1 MKITYLVRDSYA
13 IQPFA
18 PSFIS
23 FSGGA
28 GGAWYCG
35 SCGIGDKKQS
45 SYDTHRRVGIGGAR
59 GHGTVDPAELA
70 TKSNRPM
77 ILIGG

>member
-1 MKITYLVRDSYA
+1 MCCLNNVILNPYNNNNDNSPIFYYFVPQAVL
-13 IQPFA
+13 
-18 PSFIS
+18 
-23 FSGGA
+23 G
-28 GGAWYCG
+28 
-35 SCGIGDKKQS
+35 
-45 SYDTHRRVGIGGAR
+45 

>member
-1 MKITYLVRDSYA
+1 M
-13 IQPFA
+13 
-18 PSFIS
+18 
-23 FSGGA
+23 
-28 GGAWYCG
+28 
-35 SCGIGDKKQS
+35 IGRAVKKKQA
-45 SYDTHRRVGIGGAR
+45 VLG